1 MLKKYIFVIHILS
14 VLFIL
19 SSCTAR
25 QTASVTPT
33 LAPPN
38 DFTKLYDPLNHETV
52 SLLSEARLLSS
63 PELDSPLLKVG
74 YIPEDNIVVG
84 VYQEG
89 GTVAGWK
96 VDIEDIAFTH
106 ALGIVTSKDLVF
118 VAGATKLVGAT
129 EHNFKRDIYNQ
140 NIEYIN
146 GIALWDV
153 YTGAVI
159 DCITYPCQG
168 NTNPRDGFLGS
179 SVDVN
184 GIWNATY
191 WEGSISLLNLSDKSI
206 NLYYDINPE
215 DASYQ
220 WQIGSVVF
228 DSVNERYAIIFQEAR
243 IYVSDIKRPLDYH
256 EIAGGVEG
264 DVITIS
270 DAQIDPTGNWL
281 VVARGSEVR
290 VLDLDNGDV
299 LLQIDITDPIL
310 AFDRTGELLFL
321 GANDK
326 LLIYSIANGA
336 KVSEYDA
343 SGITSLAVSED
354 NRLVIWGDVDSR
366 IHVWGKSASQP

>member
-1 MLKKYIFVIHILS
+1 MIKKYIFVIHILS

-19 SSCTAR
+19 PACTAR
-25 QTASVTPT
+25 QTVSVTPT
-33 LAPPN
+33 LLSPN

-52 SLLSEARLLSS
+52 SLLSEAKLLSS
-63 PELDSPLLKVG
+63 PELDSPLFKLG
-74 YIPEDNIVVG
+74 YISEDNIVVG
-84 VYQEG
+84 VYQER
-89 GTVAGWK
+89 GTLVGWK
-96 VDIEDIAFTH
+96 VDTEDIVFTH

-118 VAGATKLVGAT
+118 VAGAKKLVGAT
-129 EHNFKRDIYNQ
+129 ERNFKRDIHDQ

-153 YTGAVI
+153 YTGGVI

-243 IYVSDIKRPLDYH
+243 IYVSDIKRPLGYH
-256 EIAGGVEG
+256 EIAEGVKG
-264 DVITIS
+264 DVTMIS

-281 VVARGSEVR
+281 VVARGSEAR
-290 VLDLDNGDV
+290 VFDLDNGDV
-299 LLQIDITDPIL
+299 LLQIDVADPVL
-310 AFDRTGELLFL
+310 AFDRTGELLFV

-343 SGITSLAVSED
+343 LGITSLAVSED
-354 NRLVIWGDVDSR
+354 NRLVIWGDVQGK
-366 IHVWGKSASQP
+366 IHVLGKPAQ